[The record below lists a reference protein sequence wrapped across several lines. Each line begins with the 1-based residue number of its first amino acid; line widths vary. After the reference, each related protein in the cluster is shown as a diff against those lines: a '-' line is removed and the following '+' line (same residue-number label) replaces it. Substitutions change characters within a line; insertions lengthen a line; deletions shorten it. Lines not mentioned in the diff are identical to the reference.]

1 MKKIF
6 IGLMFGSIASLMPS
20 VGMAN
25 TVVEPSSQSN
35 TVQDKA
41 LLNLTL
47 AQAIEIA
54 LAENPTIRVA
64 DKDVALKQ
72 VADKEAWMNLLPSVS
87 GNLSLSHNV
96 KVAAMRLKMPDET
109 GTMQTRTMKMGVDG
123 STTAQG
129 GVSVNLPVFAPT
141 VYQNMKLSKEDILL
155 AQEKASASR
164 QDLVNQVT
172 KAYYGALLAQDSYEV
187 MKKSYNVAKQNYDLV
202 EQKFNVGKV
211 SEYDKLSAEVQMRT
225 MSSTVTSTEA
235 GMKLAMLRL
244 KVLMGVT
251 SDIEMTISDSLKSY
265 EGKVLLPKEIGTNE
279 VDNNTNI
286 KQIDYREGLLK
297 RTRKVLYTNFMP
309 TIGAQFTGQYQS
321 MSNDNWN
328 LFKYS
333 YSPSMTFAV
342 NVNIPIFTASNFT
355 KLKSNRLQ
363 LNQLQDTR
371 TNTYNQLSMQAK
383 SYRENMVSSVAKL
396 ESDRTAVEQAN
407 KAVTISGKRYEV
419 GRGTILELNQSETAL
434 TQSELTYCQTIYDY
448 LTNQA
453 DLEYTL
459 GRNY

>member
-1 MKKIF
+1 MLGF
-6 IGLMFGSIASLMPS
+6 MASFMPS
-20 VGMAN
+20 IGMAN

-35 TVQDKA
+35 TIQDKA

-87 GNLSLSHNV
+87 ANLALQHSI
-96 KVAAMRLKMPDET
+96 KVAEI
-109 GTMQTRTMKMGVDG
+109 RTSMGSFKMGMDG

-141 VYQNMKLSKEDILL
+141 VYQNMKLTKEDIQL

-172 KAYYGALLAQDSYEV
+172 KAYYAALLAQDSYEV

-251 SDIEMTISDSLKSY
+251 SDIEMSISDSLKSY

-371 TNTYNQLSMQAK
+371 ANTYNQLSMQAK

>member
-1 MKKIF
+1 MLGF
-6 IGLMFGSIASLMPS
+6 MASFMPS
-20 VGMAN
+20 IGMAN

-35 TVQDKA
+35 TIQDKA

-87 GNLSLSHNV
+87 ANLALQHSI
-96 KVAAMRLKMPDET
+96 KVAEI
-109 GTMQTRTMKMGVDG
+109 RTSMGSFKMGMDG

-141 VYQNMKLSKEDILL
+141 VYQNMKLTKEDIQL

-172 KAYYGALLAQDSYEV
+172 KAYYAALLAQDSYEV

-371 TNTYNQLSMQAK
+371 ANTYNQLSMQAK

>member
-87 GNLSLSHNV
+87 ANLALQHSI
-96 KVAAMRLKMPDET
+96 KVAEI
-109 GTMQTRTMKMGVDG
+109 RTSMGSFKMGMDG

>member
-6 IGLMFGSIASLMPS
+6 ISLMFGSMVSLMPS

-25 TVVEPSSQSN
+25 SIVEPASQSN
-35 TVQDKA
+35 TLQDKA

-47 AQAIEIA
+47 AQAVEIA

-64 DKDVALKQ
+64 DKDVALKM

-87 GNLSLSHNV
+87 ANLALQHSI
-96 KVAAMRLKMPDET
+96 KVAEI
-109 GTMQTRTMKMGVDG
+109 RTSMGSFKMGMDG

-129 GVSVNLPVFAPT
+129 GVTVNLPIFAPT
-141 VYQNMKLSKEDILL
+141 VYQNMKMTKEDIQL

-211 SEYDKLSAEVQMRT
+211 SEYDKISAEVQMRT
-225 MSSTVTSTEA
+225 MNSTVTSAEA

-244 KVLMGVT
+244 KVLMGITADV
-251 SDIEMTISDSLKSY
+251 EMKISDSLKSY
-265 EGKVLLPKEIGTNE
+265 EDKVLLPQEIGTNE

-286 KQIDYREGLLK
+286 KQIDYREGLLQ

-328 LFKYS
+328 VFKYS

-355 KLKSNRLQ
+355 KLKSNKLQ
-363 LNQLQDTR
+363 LTQLQDTR
-371 TNTYNQLSMQAK
+371 ANTYNQLSMQAK
-383 SYRENMVSSVAKL
+383 SYRENMISSVAKL

-407 KAVTISGKRYEV
+407 KAVSISAKRYEV

-448 LTNQA
+448 LSNQA
-453 DLEYTL
+453 DLDYTL

>member
-1 MKKIF
+1 MKKIL
-6 IGLMFGSIASLMPS
+6 IGLILGSMASLMPS
-20 VGMAN
+20 VGMAQSDVMLISEN
-25 TVVEPSSQSN
+25 SSI
-35 TVQDKA
+35 QDKG

-87 GNLSLSHNV
+87 ANLALQHSI
-96 KVAAMRLKMPDET
+96 KVAEI
-109 GTMQTRTMKMGVDG
+109 RTSMGSFKMGMDG
-123 STTAQG
+123 TTTAQG
-129 GVSVNLPVFAPT
+129 GVTLNLPVFAPA
-141 VYQNMKLSKEDILL
+141 VYQNMRLTKEDIQL

-187 MKKSYNVAKQNYDLV
+187 MKKSFGVAKQNYDLV

-211 SEYDKLSAEVQMRT
+211 SEYDKISAEVQMRT
-225 MSSTVTSTEA
+225 MNSTVTSAEA
-235 GMKLAMLRL
+235 GKKLAMLRL

-251 SDIEMTISDSLKSY
+251 ADVEMNITESLKGY
-265 EGKVLLPKEIGTNE
+265 EAKVLLPVEIGDNE
-279 VDNNTNI
+279 VSNNTNI
-286 KQIDYREGLLK
+286 KQMDYSEGLLQ
-297 RTRKVLYTNFMP
+297 RARKILYTNFMP
-309 TIGAQFTGQYQS
+309 TIGAQLTGQYQS

-328 LFKYS
+328 LFKYN
-333 YSPSMTFAV
+333 YSPSLTFAV
-342 NVNIPIFTASNFT
+342 SVNIPIFTASNWT
-355 KLKSNRLQ
+355 KLKSNKIQ
-363 LNQLQDTR
+363 ISQLQDTR
-371 TNTYNQLSMQAK
+371 TNTFRQLSMAAK

-396 ESDRTAVEQAN
+396 ESDRTAVSQAD
-407 KAVTISGKRYEV
+407 KAVTISAKRYDV

-434 TQSELTYCQTIYDY
+434 TQAELAYCQTIYDY

-453 DLEYTL
+453 DLDYTL

>member
-6 IGLMFGSIASLMPS
+6 IGLMFGSMVSLMPS

-25 TVVEPSSQSN
+25 SIVEPASQSN
-35 TVQDKA
+35 SVQDKA

-47 AQAIEIA
+47 AQAVEIA

-64 DKDVALKQ
+64 DKDVELKK
-72 VADKEAWMNLLPSVS
+72 VADQEAWMNLLPSVS
-87 GNLSLSHNV
+87 ANLALQHSI
-96 KVAAMRLKMPDET
+96 KVAEIRTSM
-109 GTMQTRTMKMGVDG
+109 GTFKMGMDG
-123 STTAQG
+123 TTTAQG
-129 GVSVNLPVFAPT
+129 GVTVNLPVFAPA
-141 VYQNMKLSKEDILL
+141 VYQNMKLTKEDIQL

-211 SEYDKLSAEVQMRT
+211 SEYDKISAEVQMRT
-225 MSSTVTSTEA
+225 MNSTVTSTEA

-244 KVLMGVT
+244 KVLMGIT
-251 SDIEMTISDSLKSY
+251 ADIEMKISDSLKSY
-265 EGKVLLPKEIGTNE
+265 EDKVLLPNEIGTNE

-286 KQIDYREGLLK
+286 KQIDYSEGLLQ
-297 RTRKVLYTNFMP
+297 RARKLLYTNFMP
-309 TIGAQFTGQYQS
+309 TVGAQLTGQYQS

-333 YSPSMTFAV
+333 YSPSITFALS
-342 NVNIPIFTASNFT
+342 VNIPIFTASNFT
-355 KLKSNRLQ
+355 KLKSNKLQ
-363 LNQLQDTR
+363 LTQLQDTR
-371 TNTYNQLSMQAK
+371 ANTYNQLSMAAK
-383 SYRENMVSSVAKL
+383 SYRENMISSVAKL

-407 KAVTISGKRYEV
+407 KAVSISAKRYEV

-448 LTNQA
+448 LSNQA
-453 DLEYTL
+453 DLDYTL

>member
-6 IGLMFGSIASLMPS
+6 ISLMFGSMVSLMPS

-25 TVVEPSSQSN
+25 SIVEPTSQSN
-35 TVQDKA
+35 SVQDKA

-47 AQAIEIA
+47 AQAVEIA

-64 DKDVALKQ
+64 DKDVELKK
-72 VADKEAWMNLLPSVS
+72 VADQEAWMNLLPSVS
-87 GNLSLSHNV
+87 ANLALQHSI
-96 KVAAMRLKMPDET
+96 KVAEIRTSM
-109 GTMQTRTMKMGVDG
+109 GTFKMGMDG
-123 STTAQG
+123 TTTAQG
-129 GVSVNLPVFAPT
+129 GVTLNLPIFAPA
-141 VYQNMKLSKEDILL
+141 VYQNMKMTKEDIQL

-187 MKKSYNVAKQNYDLV
+187 MKKSYGVAKQNYDLV

-211 SEYDKLSAEVQMRT
+211 SEYDKISAEVQMRT
-225 MSSTVTSTEA
+225 MNSTVASTEA
-235 GMKLAMLRL
+235 GMKLALLRL

-251 SDIEMTISDSLKSY
+251 ADVEMKISDSLKSY
-265 EGKVLLPKEIGTNE
+265 EEKVLLPQEIGTNE
-279 VDNNTNI
+279 VANNTNI
-286 KQIDYREGLLK
+286 KQIDYSEGLLQ
-297 RTRKVLYTNFMP
+297 RARKLLYTNFMP
-309 TIGAQFTGQYQS
+309 TVGAQLTGQYQS

-333 YSPSMTFAV
+333 YSPSITFALS
-342 NVNIPIFTASNFT
+342 VNIPIFTASNFT
-355 KLKSNRLQ
+355 KLKSNKLQ
-363 LNQLQDTR
+363 LTQLQDTR
-371 TNTYNQLSMQAK
+371 ANTYNQLSMAAK

-407 KAVTISGKRYEV
+407 KAVSISAKRYEV

-448 LTNQA
+448 LSNQA
-453 DLEYTL
+453 DLDYTL